1 MTIDQIQTSK
11 FRVFLPTP
19 PSISSAPPKNLK
31 IPKIPF
37 DHLKKRT
44 DITTPKI
51 LPDVD
56 FRKSK
61 YMTSGSQK
69 SSPEVDF
76 RKSKI
81 ITGSRLPEIENHH
94 RKSTSGSQKKLRKST
109 SVYNVGKSNTSLNAE
124 ARFWWYKRSL
134 KAIWKTIWRLLVI
147 MFKAIV

>member
-1 MTIDQIQTSK
+1 M
-11 FRVFLPTP
+11 RVFLPTP

-44 DITTPKI
+44 DITPPKI

-81 ITGSRLPEIENHH
+81 ITGSRLPKIKIITESRLPEIKNHH

-109 SVYNVGKSNTSLNAE
+109 SVYKKIYIL
-124 ARFWWYKRSL
+124 FYL
-134 KAIWKTIWRLLVI
+134 I
-147 MFKAIV
+147 F

>member
-1 MTIDQIQTSK
+1 M
-11 FRVFLPTP
+11 RVFLPTP

-44 DITTPKI
+44 DITPPKI

-61 YMTSGSQK
+61 YMTSESQK

-81 ITGSRLPEIENHH
+81 ITGSRLPEIKNHH
-94 RKSTSGSQKKLRKST
+94 RKSTSEIKKNYGSRLPYIKKKNLF
-109 SVYNVGKSNTSLNAE
+109 YLI
-124 ARFWWYKRSL
+124 F
-134 KAIWKTIWRLLVI
+134 
-147 MFKAIV
+147 

>member
-1 MTIDQIQTSK
+1 MGLASSYWGKVTK
-11 FRVFLPTP
+11 LRVFLPTP

-44 DITTPKI
+44 DITPPKI

-81 ITGSRLPEIENHH
+81 ITGSRLPEIKNHH

-109 SVYNVGKSNTSLNAE
+109 SGNIFWLPEVDIILGVWCLRIFLNGQKVFWEFKKSLE
-124 ARFWWYKRSL
+124 
-134 KAIWKTIWRLLVI
+134 V
-147 MFKAIV
+147 